1 MANPKHQQANY
12 VRRRDRSV
20 EDEAWMAEFLRSAA
34 VGATA
39 TVVDGQ
45 PFINTNLFAYDEA
58 RHCIYIHTAQYGRT
72 RSNFETPEPPR
83 VTFSVMEMGRMLPD
97 KEALEFSVEYAGV
110 TVYGTG
116 CVVTD
121 EAEAHDALQ
130 MLLDKYAP
138 HLRPEVDYR
147 PPVAE
152 EIARTAVMRIDIES
166 WSGKKK
172 EVEEFPGAFWYD
184 APSILASVRGRG

>member
-1 MANPKHQQANY
+1 MANPKHEQANY
-12 VRRRDRSV
+12 VRRRDRNV
-20 EDEAWMAEFLRSAA
+20 ENEAWIGEFLCRAA
-34 VGATA
+34 VGAVA

-45 PFINTNLFAYDEA
+45 PFINTNLFAYDDA
-58 RHCIYIHTAQYGRT
+58 RRCIYIHTAQYGRT

-121 EAEAHDALQ
+121 EAEAHHALQ

-172 EVEEFPGAFWYD
+172 EVGAFPGAFWYD
-184 APSILASVRGRG
+184 APSMLASVRER

>member
-1 MANPKHQQANY
+1 
-12 VRRRDRSV
+12 
-20 EDEAWMAEFLRSAA
+20 
-34 VGATA
+34 
-39 TVVDGQ
+39 
-45 PFINTNLFAYDEA
+45 
-58 RHCIYIHTAQYGRT
+58 
-72 RSNFETPEPPR
+72 
-83 VTFSVMEMGRMLPD
+83 
-97 KEALEFSVEYAGV
+97 V

-121 EAEAHDALQ
+121 EAEAHNALQ

-172 EVEEFPGAFWYD
+172 EVGAFPGAFWYD
-184 APSILASVRGRG
+184 APSMLASVRER